1 MNKDVFL
8 KQDPKES
15 LWNHEQLLFQIL
27 EDQRTLAQ
35 QLATLGQT
43 LDNLPAADL
52 EQEPP
57 HPYGLCGDTG
67 CESCVQAGQAIVEKA
82 RAAFLDELDRV
93 LLAAADGRPEARD
106 GFIRVIQAGQ
116 AKLAQAA
123 GK

>member
-1 MNKDVFL
+1 LNKDVFL

-15 LWNHEQLLFQIL
+15 LWNHERLLLQIL

-43 LDNLPAADL
+43 LDNRPAADL

-57 HPYGLCGDTG
+57 HPYGLCGDVE
-67 CESCVQAGQAIVEKA
+67 CESCVQAGQAIVE
-82 RAAFLDELDRV
+82 RAKDAFWDKLDAE

-106 GFIRVIQAGQ
+106 TVMRAIQVGRV
-116 AKLAQAA
+116 KLAQAA